1 MEKVQSLR
9 RKRFLKVSPKRVD
22 KVIRSLDSLGKTSE
36 RSNYEFHQYEIDS
49 MYLKILSQIN
59 NIFILFGDKGPEHK
73 LNRFLQADLLQ
84 YETLRKQDPET
95 FKLVEQKVGKGFSFS
110 QTNLS
115 SKEDEQDLN
124 EIEEGDYFRL
134 NPDFDLSRL
143 IAEHNKS
150 RLMWIG
156 AFGRTGKDLMSPDSP
171 YNHQPSG
178 GNYKKHINW
187 DIKEKRVIHFKR
199 VRG

>member
-59 NIFILFGDKGPEHK
+59 NIFLLFGDKGPEHK

-84 YETLRKQDPET
+84 YQTLQEQDPET
-95 FKLVEQKVGKGFSFS
+95 FKLVEQKIGKSFDFAQS
-110 QTNLS
+110 NLYS
-115 SKEDEQDLN
+115 NKDQDSP
-124 EIEEGDYFRL
+124 EIEDTDYFRL
-134 NPDFDLSRL
+134 NPEIDLTRL
-143 IAEHNKS
+143 ASHN
-150 RLMWIG
+150 RERIMWIG
-156 AFGRTGKDLMSPDSP
+156 AYGKTGKELMSAVSP
-171 YNHQPSG
+171 YNHQPRG
-178 GNYKKHINW
+178 GTYKRHINYDIRHNRVFHYKKAL
-187 DIKEKRVIHFKR
+187 
-199 VRG
+199 G